1 MTHEKSSTKDMVH
14 LRRVKGCSGVA
25 KSFTKDTKLNMKQGT
40 FLSNSTNKQQFINML
55 SCFLE
60 RNCKVYHASGDAG
73 VMNVQKAV
81 ELARV
86 ADTLYV
92 CTYNHVHII
101 SKLQAPDEL
110 LKMIRCNCHTDY
122 SSMRCTCKKF
132 NVKCSSVYGNCNG
145 TGCTNSDISIHEED
159 DTDTNTE

>member
-1 MTHEKSSTKDMVH
+1 M
-14 LRRVKGCSGVA
+14 
-25 KSFTKDTKLNMKQGT
+25 SFTKDTKLNMKKGT

-86 ADTLYV
+86 ADTLLVVDDTDILVSV
-92 CTYNHVHII
+92 C
-101 SKLQAPDEL
+101 
-110 LKMIRCNCHTDY
+110 DY
-122 SSMRCTCKKF
+122 CK
-132 NVKCSSVYGNCNG
+132 G
-145 TGCTNSDISIHEED
+145 TGCTNSD
-159 DTDTNTE
+159 TPNP